1 MATPPQQVYNDRYEP
16 ERLIARGGMA
26 EVWLARDALLDR
38 LVALKVLFPELST
51 DPNFVE
57 RFRREAQAAANLSHP
72 NIVSVYDWGEA
83 DGTYFIVME
92 YVEGRPL
99 SAVVREDGVMTPDRA
114 AAIAADVA
122 SALGFAHRNGVIH
135 RDVKPGNVLITND
148 DQVKVTDFG
157 IARAANTEDHLTQT
171 GAVMG
176 TATYFSPEQAQ
187 GLPVDQRSDVYAL
200 GVVLYE
206 MVTGRP
212 PFVADGPVAV
222 AYKHVHEDPVSPRS
236 IVADIPAPFEA
247 IVLQAMAKDL
257 SHRYGTAEELRADLI
272 RFRQGRTVLAEPPPL
287 VGHASRSGVAAGGVL
302 AGVGAAAAVA
312 GAAAA
317 APERAPTGAA
327 NGAPEGTRAVPLP
340 VPPGGGAGRVAD
352 EGLSDPRRSNNWIL
366 VVLLV
371 ILVAALAAV
380 LVLLGRQ
387 LDLFGGTGTT
397 AHAVASGPVTVPADV
412 IGKQYK
418 DAVVELQNLGLNIK
432 RTDVVDPRPAE
443 TVLAVSPAAGQTIPR
458 GGLIEVAVSSGAPS
472 ILEPDVTGNDVALA
486 TQRLQGAGF
495 TVAKV
500 IAVDDPTKPSGKV
513 VSQDPP
519 GGSQGHT
526 GDGVTLTVSAGNGQV
541 LVPDVTGKDQTEAA
555 NEITQAGLKFVYGAK
570 EGSATVPPGDVIRTT
585 PGPGSTIA
593 KGGTVTI
600 IASSGPA
607 KVRVPYVRNLR
618 TADARAAIEAK
629 GLVVTETTQQV
640 ANLSEDG
647 RVIDQSPVGGS
658 AVDQGSTVNI
668 VVGHFVAS
676 AVSSTTTTTR

>member
-135 RDVKPGNVLITND
+135 RDVKPGNVLITTD

-222 AYKHVHEDPVSPRS
+222 AYKHVHEDPVPPGSV
-236 IVADIPAPFEA
+236 IADLPAPFEA
-247 IVLQAMAKDL
+247 IVLQALAKDL
-257 SHRYGTAEELRADLI
+257 NHRYATAEELRADLI

-287 VGHASRSGVAAGGVL
+287 VGHASRNAVAATGVL
-302 AGVGAAAAVA
+302 AGVGAAAVA
-312 GAAAA
+312 AGAAA
-317 APERAPTGAA
+317 APERGMAGAG
-327 NGAPEGTRAVPLP
+327 GAVPEGTRAIP
-340 VPPGGGAGRVAD
+340 VTAPSAVGNGRVAD
-352 EGLSDPRRSNNWIL
+352 EVLTEPRRSNNWIL

-371 ILVAALAAV
+371 VLLAALAAV

-397 AHAVASGPVTVPADV
+397 THAAAAGPVTVPADV

-418 DAVVELQNLGLNIK
+418 DAVVELQGLGLNIK

-443 TVLAVSPAAGQTIPR
+443 TVLAVSPAAGEKIPR

-472 ILEPDVTGNDVALA
+472 ILEPDVTGNDVAMA

-500 IAVDDPTKPSGKV
+500 VAVDDPTKPSGKV

-519 GGSQGHT
+519 GGSQGHK

-555 NEITQAGLKFVYGAK
+555 NEITQAGLKFVYGPK

-618 TADARAAIEAK
+618 AADARAAIEAK
-629 GLVVTETTQQV
+629 GLVVTQTTQQV

-647 RVIDQSPVGGS
+647 KVIDQTPAGGTG
-658 AVDQGSTVNI
+658 VDQGSTVNI

-676 AVSSTTTTTR
+676 TVSSTTTTTR